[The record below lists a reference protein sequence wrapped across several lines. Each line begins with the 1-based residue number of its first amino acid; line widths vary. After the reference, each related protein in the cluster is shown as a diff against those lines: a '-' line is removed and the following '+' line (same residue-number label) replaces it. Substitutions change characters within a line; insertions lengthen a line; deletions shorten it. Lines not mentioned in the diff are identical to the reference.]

1 MLTRLSISLFCG
13 ALSAAA
19 HSTPLALDDAIRL
32 AWANDP
38 TVAALELAPELARAR
53 EEQAGI
59 PPNPEIDMRAAV
71 GLNSESEWEVGAGLS
86 QRLPRRE
93 RIDLARSYARL
104 GAETAALHLAE
115 QRRAVAG
122 EVRRRFYAA
131 LVQNARVEIAAH
143 TVDLQQ
149 QALAEL
155 ERRRAAGEV
164 SDAELALVRFEL
176 LRARQAQALAEA
188 EHTAALERLRGRLR
202 TPTASTLAL
211 TGDLNTLLDRA
222 LPTPDVI
229 PGEAARPEL
238 ALAGHA
244 VREAEAALALAQAE
258 SRGDWTVGAGVDF
271 ERRANDA
278 TGRLENE
285 PRVNVS
291 ASVPWARSVPNRGE
305 IREKQAAL
313 RIAHAHLAARRED
326 IAAEFAA
333 AVEVVRALQPVLAR
347 QRAAIAETTVL
358 PESLQAAAARGE
370 VSIFQLAQLRQQ
382 HLAIEADF
390 LDAAARYAEAL
401 AEAETLAGL
410 VPTTL

>member
-1 MLTRLSISLFCG
+1 MLSRLSISLFCG

-19 HSTPLALDDAIRL
+19 QSTPLALDDAIRI

-59 PPNPEIDMRAAV
+59 SPNPEIDVRAAV
-71 GLNSESEWEVGAGLS
+71 GLGGESEWEVGAGFS

-93 RIDLARSYARL
+93 RIDLARNYARL
-104 GAETAALHLAE
+104 GAETAAFHLAE

-131 LVQNARVEIAAH
+131 LVQEARLEIAAH

-149 QALAEL
+149 QALTEI

-164 SDAELALVRFEL
+164 SDAELALIRFEL
-176 LRARQAQALAEA
+176 LRAEQAQTLAQA
-188 EHTAALERLRGRLR
+188 ERTAALERLRSRLR
-202 TPTASTLAL
+202 IPAGHTFVL
-211 TGDLNTLLDRA
+211 TGDLSALLDRA
-222 LPTPDVI
+222 LPTPDLI
-229 PGEAARPEL
+229 PGEAGRPEL
-238 ALAGHA
+238 ALAGHG
-244 VREAEAALALAQAE
+244 VREAEAALALARAE
-258 SRGDWTVGAGVDF
+258 SRGEWTVGAGVDF
-271 ERRANDA
+271 ERRVNDA

-285 PRVNVS
+285 PRVSVS
-291 ASVPWARSVPNRGE
+291 ASVPWARSVPNRGD
-305 IREKQAAL
+305 IREKEAAL
-313 RIAHAHLAARRED
+313 RLAQAQLAAHREN

-333 AVEVVRALQPVLAR
+333 AVEVVRILQPVLAR
-347 QRAAIAETTVL
+347 QRAAIEETAAL
-358 PESLQAAAARGE
+358 PESLHAAAARGE

-410 VPTTL
+410 VPTTS